1 MQEIKRERYQDRLLA
16 LRGNGR
22 VKVIT
27 GIRRCGKSYLLSH
40 LFKNRLLLEGVPAD
54 HIMEIAF
61 DRKEHEA
68 LRDRI
73 DSMPGCWIVSQIKS
87 KLLIC
92 GGLRFSDGETD
103 RKYDSLG

>member
-1 MQEIKRERYQDRLLA
+1 MQEIKRERYRDRLLA

-68 LRDRI
+68 LRDPNRLNAWVL
-73 DSMPGCWIVSQIKS
+73 DCLVDQKQTSHLWRLEVF
-87 KLLIC
+87 
-92 GGLRFSDGETD
+92 RW
-103 RKYDSLG
+103 RN